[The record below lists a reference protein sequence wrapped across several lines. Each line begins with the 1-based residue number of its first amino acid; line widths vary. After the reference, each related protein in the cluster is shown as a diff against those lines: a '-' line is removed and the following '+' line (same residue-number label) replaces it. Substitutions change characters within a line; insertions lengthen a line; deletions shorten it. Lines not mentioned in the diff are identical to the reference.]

1 MLVHVTVSGR
11 VQGVGFRY
19 TTQQI
24 AEEYN
29 LTGWVQ
35 NQADGTVELEV
46 EGNKSSVNSFL
57 KALEDGFNQFIRIDD
72 MNVETLQDKKDY
84 KNFSIKQS
92 RSLR

>member
-1 MLVHVTVSGR
+1 MTVSGR

-35 NQADGTVELEV
+35 NQPDGTVELEV
-46 EGNKSSVNSFL
+46 EGNKSSIDKFL
-57 KALEDGFNQFIRIDD
+57 KALENGFNQFIRIDN
-72 MNVETLQDKKDY
+72 MNVETLQKKKDY
-84 KNFSIKQS
+84 KSFTIK
-92 RSLR
+92 

>member
-35 NQADGTVELEV
+35 NQPDGTVELEV
-46 EGNKSSVNSFL
+46 EGNKSSIDKFL
-57 KALEDGFNQFIRIDD
+57 KALENGFNQFIRIDN
-72 MNVETLQDKKDY
+72 MNVETLQKKKDY
-84 KNFSIKQS
+84 KSFTIK
-92 RSLR
+92 

>member
-24 AEEYN
+24 AIKYN

-35 NQADGTVELEV
+35 NQPDGTVELEV
-46 EGNKSSVNSFL
+46 EGNKSSVDTFL
-57 KALEDGFNQFIRIDD
+57 KALEDSNNQFIRIDD
-72 MNVETLQDKKDY
+72 MNVETLKDNKDY
-84 KNFSIKQS
+84 KSFIIK
-92 RSLR
+92 